1 MPDTLCRLAFHVPET
16 AGADTPPTADL
27 LLPPDYPVAE
37 LIPPIVD
44 VLMHGPARATD
55 PLSWSLTRIGGQ
67 PIDTS
72 MTLRENAV
80 YDGDLILL
88 TRASAP
94 APLRRTGDS
103 SSVVTG
109 LTVRHPAAVLHSV
122 GTAVGVAGTLVGA
135 VALGW
140 TGGIVG
146 STTHLWTAAALSV
159 ASATGAVATGRLTP
173 RMSLV
178 LSVAAVAFAIV
189 TGILVGRD
197 ASAMHA
203 FFFAASC
210 GFTVSVLLL
219 HRISDNTETLY
230 ALAAFTGATAAAG
243 LIGMTADLLFGAA
256 GATLTVLSL
265 AALSLAPKLTVAA
278 SGLGPSRPEIEDR
291 RAAIGHRV
299 LTGLIAGWLSST
311 MLGVWAVALGGI
323 PGAVPWGVSITCA
336 ANVGLLLLLRQRT
349 HIDIRRRIMLG
360 AAGLSALTAAIAAA
374 LRAVPEHSSWLC
386 VAAVSASVIAVR
398 SGGSSEP
405 PSPVVRQALQVL
417 EYLALAA
424 VIPLAAWVT
433 GIYGLVRGLSL
444 S

>member
-1 MPDTLCRLAFHVPET
+1 LAFHVPET
-16 AGADTPPTADL
+16 AGLDTLPTADL
-27 LLPPDYPVAE
+27 LLPTDYPVAE

-44 VLMHGPARATD
+44 VLLHGSATATD
-55 PLSWSLTRIGGQ
+55 ALRWYLTRVGGQ

-94 APLRRTGDS
+94 APRRRTGDS

-109 LTVRHPAAVLHSV
+109 LTIQHPASVPRSVL
-122 GTAVGVAGTLVGA
+122 TAAGVAGTLVGA

-140 TGGIVG
+140 TGGIAG
-146 STTHLWTAAALSV
+146 STTQLWTAAALSA
-159 ASATGAVATGRLTP
+159 ASATGTVAVGRLTP

-178 LSVAAVAFAIV
+178 LSVAAVAFAMV
-189 TGILVGRD
+189 TGFLAGRD
-197 ASAMHA
+197 ASGMHA

-210 GFTVSVLLL
+210 GFTLSVLLL

-230 ALAAFTGATAAAG
+230 ALAAFTGATAAVG
-243 LIGMTADLLFGAA
+243 LIGMTTDLLFGAA

-265 AALSLAPKLTVAA
+265 AALSMAPKLTVAA
-278 SGLGPSRPEIEDR
+278 SGLGPSRPEIEGR

-299 LTGLIAGWLSST
+299 LTGLVAGWVSST
-311 MLGVWAVALGGI
+311 MLGVWAVALGAI
-323 PGAVPWGVSITCA
+323 PGALPSAVSIMFV
-336 ANVGLLLLLRQRT
+336 ANVGLLLLLHQRT
-349 HIDIRRRIMLG
+349 HIDMHRRIMLG
-360 AAGLSALTAAIAAA
+360 AAGLSALTAATTGA
-374 LRAVPEHSSWLC
+374 LRAAPEHSSWLC
-386 VAAVSASVIAVR
+386 VAAVGASVIAVR
-398 SGGSSEP
+398 SGARSEP
-405 PSPVVRQALQVL
+405 PNPVVRQALQVL

-424 VIPLAAWVT
+424 VVPLAAWIM
-433 GIYGLVRGLSL
+433 GIYGLVRNLSL